1 MNKHRDIYTR
11 SQVIH
16 CGMASHVRFALYD
29 PSSVRYARISEI
41 TCVQIVRTTESL

>member
-16 CGMASHVRFALYD
+16 CGMASHVRLALYD
-29 PSSVRYARISEI
+29 FLQVSDMHEI
-41 TCVQIVRTTESL
+41 TCVQIVRITESL